1 MKSKVESRKLK
12 VAQSPEDTMAIAA
25 DFAKS
30 LKGGE
35 FISLIGDLGAGKTT
49 FVRGLVEALGGQVR
63 VKSPT
68 FTVMN
73 EYPVEAGNIKRVVH
87 IDFYRF
93 SDSSELDALSLEDE
107 RRPDTVILA
116 EWPNILEG
124 HEWHA
129 DLQIEFMSGRLE
141 NERTIKISRDN

>member
-1 MKSKVESRKLK
+1 MKYVTHSFEETQK
-12 VAQSPEDTMAIAA
+12 IAA
-25 DFAKS
+25 DFAQT

-35 FISLIGDLGAGKTT
+35 FVSLIGDLGAGKTT
-49 FVRGLVEALGGQVR
+49 FTRGLVEALGGTVR

-73 EYPVEAGNIKRVVH
+73 EYPVDAEKIKRIVH

-93 SDSSELDALSLEDE
+93 DDPAELEALSLEDE

-116 EWPNILEG
+116 EWPDALKNV
-124 HEWHA
+124 EWQETRRVA
-129 DLQIEFMSGRLE
+129 IEHGATPD
-141 NERTIKISRDN
+141 ERTIEIT

>member
-1 MKSKVESRKLK
+1 MKLK
-12 VAQSPEDTMAIAA
+12 VKSEKIKVSTSAEQTMAIAA
-25 DFAKS
+25 DFAMT

-49 FVRGLVEALGGQVR
+49 FTRGLVEALGGSVR

-73 EYPVEAGNIKRVVH
+73 EYPVDSGNIKRVVH

-93 SDSSELDALSLEDE
+93 TDQSELEALSLEDE

-116 EWPNILEG
+116 EWPNIL
-124 HEWHA
+124 
-129 DLQIEFMSGRLE
+129 DQRLVE
-141 NERTIKISRDN
+141 PDVTITLEHRTINERQITII